1 MKKGFGLISALII
14 MLLIATLMVA
24 VVKFAFISVNHT
36 SDTYLQ
42 QRAQLFMQSAI
53 ENAILAIEGYDR
65 NISKCLKHITFRD
78 EKKRFKADVDILRYY
93 FYKNSDEAGYNC
105 DNAVLIDTDK
115 SHGNVLLKVVVESN
129 NSNPRNFGKHIRI
142 QKITL
147 QRP

>member
-53 ENAILAIEGYDR
+53 ENAIMAIEGYDR
-65 NISKCLKHITFRD
+65 EKKGNCLKNIHFVDENGKFEANIT
-78 EKKRFKADVDILRYY
+78 VLRYY
-93 FYKNSDEAGYNC
+93 CYNGNCGCNDSTLEKQISTPQSHGYVLMKVVVANKNSDIKKIKLE
-105 DNAVLIDTDK
+105 
-115 SHGNVLLKVVVESN
+115 KV
-129 NSNPRNFGKHIRI
+129 
-142 QKITL
+142 TL

>member
-53 ENAILAIEGYDR
+53 ENAVLAIEGYDR
-65 NISKCLKHITFRD
+65 KKKGNCLKNIHFVDENGKFEANIT
-78 EKKRFKADVDILRYY
+78 VLRYY
-93 FYKNSDEAGYNC
+93 CYNGNC
-105 DNAVLIDTDK
+105 GCNDNTLEKPISTPQ
-115 SHGNVLLKVVVESN
+115 SHGYVLMKVVVTN
-129 NSNPRNFGKHIRI
+129 KNPDIKKIRLE
-142 QKITL
+142 KVTL